1 MTTRA
6 NRQAG
11 IPTGR
16 IRRRDAWVVPLLVVC
31 VALPLTAGCGGSSPS
46 KVVVTEYH
54 EFTPDEQATRSQVS
68 QARYRLHPGDVIDVD
83 FKYQDELDKESILIL
98 PDGTFTL
105 GGVDDINAR
114 GLTVSELDSTLTARF
129 AVDYRN
135 PELSVMVRKR
145 GEQFVYVFGEV
156 GKPGAISLV
165 EPQMGLLQAVA
176 MAGGFTD
183 DASDSEVLVVR
194 VAEDGYFYQIADIS
208 HLEKRDPLGLAQ
220 LMVQDNDIVYV
231 PQSTLGDLRYF
242 SDTFLNAALRVSSI
256 FWDVYAITHLN
267 KVDRLVR

>member
-1 MTTRA
+1 M
-6 NRQAG
+6 
-11 IPTGR
+11 PT
-16 IRRRDAWVVPLLVVC
+16 
-31 VALPLTAGCGGSSPS
+31 SES

-54 EFTPDEQATRSQVS
+54 EFTPEEQAMRTQVS
-68 QARYRLHPGDVIDVD
+68 QARYRLHPGDVIEVD
-83 FKYQDELDKESILIL
+83 FKYQDELDKEAILIL

-135 PELSVMVRKR
+135 PDLSVIVRRR
-145 GEQFVYVFGEV
+145 GDQYVYVFGEV
-156 GKPGAISLV
+156 QKPGAITLA
-165 EPQMGLLQAVA
+165 EPRINLLQSIA

-183 DASDSEVLVVR
+183 DASTSQVVVIR